1 MEIFYVVLVALAAVG
16 IYHIIEEIV
25 WEIEK
30 SVNAEDIEDMID
42 FMENRKKTEKL
53 RN

>member
-25 WEIEK
+25 WQIEK
-30 SVNAEDIEDMID
+30 ALHRDEINAVKEIIKQQRSDRE
-42 FMENRKKTEKL
+42 
-53 RN
+53 